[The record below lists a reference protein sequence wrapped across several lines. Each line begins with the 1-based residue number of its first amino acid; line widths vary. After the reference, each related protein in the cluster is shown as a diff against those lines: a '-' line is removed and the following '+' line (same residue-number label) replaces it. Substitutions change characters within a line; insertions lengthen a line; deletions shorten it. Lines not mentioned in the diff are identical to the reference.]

1 MRRNDWSQTTAVI
14 TGASS
19 GIGTAIA
26 KKFARQ
32 GIKVLLV
39 ARNTERLN
47 LFASEIRAN
56 GGKAEV
62 YPSDL
67 SLSQNR
73 SELAQHILADT
84 GAPDI
89 LVNNAGI
96 GWFGYFSRMPWEVA
110 AQLIALD
117 IEAPTHLTSLFLPHM
132 LESGKPCRII
142 NMGSITGKM
151 PEQGIA
157 LYAGAKSYLDA
168 FTKSVYREIIR
179 TPVRISIIRPG
190 PVKTHFFDNSETY
203 ANGGRIPAEKSA
215 IAPER
220 IADVAWSLVKR
231 PRRFVYVPFFMYFSP
246 FIEYL
251 FAPVIDR
258 VGPVLLKRRLPTSR
272 P

>member
-47 LFASEIRAN
+47 LLASEIRAN

-117 IEAPTHLTSLFLPHM
+117 IEAPTHL
-132 LESGKPCRII
+132 
-142 NMGSITGKM
+142 
-151 PEQGIA
+151 
-157 LYAGAKSYLDA
+157 
-168 FTKSVYREIIR
+168 
-179 TPVRISIIRPG
+179 
-190 PVKTHFFDNSETY
+190 
-203 ANGGRIPAEKSA
+203 
-215 IAPER
+215 
-220 IADVAWSLVKR
+220 
-231 PRRFVYVPFFMYFSP
+231 
-246 FIEYL
+246 
-251 FAPVIDR
+251 
-258 VGPVLLKRRLPTSR
+258 
-272 P
+272 